1 MCLEEGQVITSF
13 CAGSC
18 VLVALI
24 RLRHLSWINSRFQ
37 CLIGKWNRSKF
48 QLYKQ
53 THLEIHWSAVRIWG
67 KGQFSNLRPLA
78 SSKPPNC
85 ATPST
90 SFTTSHNVQARWCF
104 RVKHLYYQLLLY
116 ALSQN
121 LPDSGL
127 RRKNE
132 LIHVQD
138 MVEKG
143 KQVNTYV
150 RNMQN
155 CNCFHI
161 SIYLHLLASICKHEK
176 GIQRTFS
183 GTSGASLRWFPLSP
197 SFANIISTAVKE

>member
-1 MCLEEGQVITSF
+1 MPWRGTSDYVFLCRKLCLGCSDQVTPF
-13 CAGSC
+13 
-18 VLVALI
+18 VLNKQQV
-24 RLRHLSWINSRFQ
+24 SMFDWKMKSQ
-37 CLIGKWNRSKF
+37 KF

-78 SSKPPNC
+78 SSKPRHTINQLHDLTQC
-85 ATPST
+85 PSD
-90 SFTTSHNVQARWCF
+90 QARWCF

-138 MVEKG
+138 MVEKW

-161 SIYLHLLASICKHEK
+161 SIYL
-176 GIQRTFS
+176 
-183 GTSGASLRWFPLSP
+183 LS
-197 SFANIISTAVKE
+197 F

>member
-1 MCLEEGQVITSF
+1 MTRITKNLTLFPVEPCCPAQRTWLGLWSHPL
-13 CAGSC
+13 ATAARLAPS
-18 VLVALI
+18 LATKWMVALI
-24 RLRHLSWINSRFQ
+24 RLRHLSWINSRFE
-37 CLIGKWNRSKF
+37 CMIGKWNRSKF

-78 SSKPPNC
+78 SSKPPNR

-90 SFTTSHNVQARWCF
+90 SFPTSHNVQARWCF
-104 RVKHLYYQLLLY
+104 RVKPLYYQLLLY

-161 SIYLHLLASICKHEK
+161 SIYL
-176 GIQRTFS
+176 
-183 GTSGASLRWFPLSP
+183 LS
-197 SFANIISTAVKE
+197 F

>member
-37 CLIGKWNRSKF
+37 CMIGKWNHSKF

-78 SSKPPNC
+78 SSKPRHTINQLHDLTQC
-85 ATPST
+85 PS
-90 SFTTSHNVQARWCF
+90 NQARWCF
-104 RVKHLYYQLLLY
+104 CVKHLYYQLLLY

-138 MVEKG
+138 TVEKG
-143 KQVNTYV
+143 KRVNTYV

-161 SIYLHLLASICKHEK
+161 SIYYLL
-176 GIQRTFS
+176 
-183 GTSGASLRWFPLSP
+183 
-197 SFANIISTAVKE
+197 SF